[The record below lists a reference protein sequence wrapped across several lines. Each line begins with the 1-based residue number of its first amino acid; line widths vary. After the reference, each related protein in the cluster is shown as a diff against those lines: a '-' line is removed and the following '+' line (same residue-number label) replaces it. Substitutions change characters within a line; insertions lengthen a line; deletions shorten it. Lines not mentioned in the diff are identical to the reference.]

1 MPTTTGWSTIRWRLG
16 PVSAWARGRV
26 VVEVVVVEL
35 EEEEV
40 SPHTPDPLRCGNTA
54 MAIRDLDQCGD
65 TQVSNFRFYLLI
77 KYYLMDILF
86 PC

>member
-1 MPTTTGWSTIRWRLG
+1 MPTTTDWSTIRWRLG
-16 PVSAWARGRV
+16 PVSGWARGRV
-26 VVEVVVVEL
+26 EVVVVVEVL
-35 EEEEV
+35 EV

-86 PC
+86 QC